1 MWQVS
6 NANQLPCFVQSLPVI
21 RDILASLV
29 LEFRASRRWRSPRD
43 PLLVFG
49 TLWAPLLNTEIL
61 QRCLLG
67 PSQPSLPLAPAW
79 PHVERNELRK
89 WEVSVDLKMKE
100 KQSLSSF
107 LIKPW
112 GDCFKKEECAA
123 QLFQEY
129 TLDTP
134 VLPLKADFDDINF
147 YLHCGINF
155 PWDLHL
161 ILTPIRTWV
170 SSEETTAI

>member
-107 LIKPW
+107 LIKPRAIASRR
-112 GDCFKKEECAA
+112 KN
-123 QLFQEY
+123 
-129 TLDTP
+129 
-134 VLPLKADFDDINF
+134 VLPNYSKNTL
-147 YLHCGINF
+147 LT
-155 PWDLHL
+155 HL
-161 ILTPIRTWV
+161 FCLSKLTLMTLIFTYTV
-170 SSEETTAI
+170 V